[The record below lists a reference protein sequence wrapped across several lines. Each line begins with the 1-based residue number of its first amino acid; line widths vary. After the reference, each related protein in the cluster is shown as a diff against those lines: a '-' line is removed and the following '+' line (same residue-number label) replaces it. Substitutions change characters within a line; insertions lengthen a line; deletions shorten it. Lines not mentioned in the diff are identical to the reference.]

1 VSRYLVEIFD
11 KSIAPAHGLDPET
24 PAAAIRWGSTPRQRV
39 LIGTAATLAADV
51 ERGQLRPPVTVVIG
65 EVVRLRATLAWFERR
80 PLFGKR
86 ALVTRTRE
94 QAATLAALLG
104 EAGAEVIEC
113 PAIRIAPPESLAPLD
128 DALARLETYDW
139 LVLTSVNGVD
149 QVFTKSIES
158 PDAAQLTHSM
168 TRCETPFWSPE
179 GSFVYYRSSNG
190 LWSLPATGGT
200 PELVLPNVQAA
211 TMHRDGKTVV
221 FIRDGKLWID
231 ALRASHPREFGASPF
246 PNSDLQL
253 VRFSPDGS
261 KVIAAVGND
270 GWILSY
276 PTGAARKLPLPTH
289 ASFESANWFPD
300 SRHMLAS
307 QLSTAITGTTLF
319 IIDTQDASFEPFYQ
333 TTGWISEGSV
343 SPDGKR
349 IAYQTGQVEWN
360 VLEISLAT
368 RAVRTMMG
376 GSGVISWWPD
386 WAPGGTHY
394 LVSTNRSG
402 ASSIEDV
409 SVAEGFSRRLVIPEP
424 GEAAISARWAPD
436 ASRIA
441 YSSASST
448 GNVLMLANTSGGRR
462 TPVGVSLEGEPMF
475 SWSPDGQRA
484 PEFGDPVRQL
494 AHDIGG
500 GPRRGRD
507 PDVRWGERSALP

>member
-1 VSRYLVEIFD
+1 
-11 KSIAPAHGLDPET
+11 
-24 PAAAIRWGSTPRQRV
+24 
-39 LIGTAATLAADV
+39 
-51 ERGQLRPPVTVVIG
+51 
-65 EVVRLRATLAWFERR
+65 
-80 PLFGKR
+80 
-86 ALVTRTRE
+86 
-94 QAATLAALLG
+94 
-104 EAGAEVIEC
+104 
-113 PAIRIAPPESLAPLD
+113 
-128 DALARLETYDW
+128 
-139 LVLTSVNGVD
+139 
-149 QVFTKSIES
+149 
-158 PDAAQLTHSM
+158 
-168 TRCETPFWSPE
+168 
-179 GSFVYYRSSNG
+179 
-190 LWSLPATGGT
+190 
-200 PELVLPNVQAA
+200 
-211 TMHRDGKTVV
+211 MHRDGKTVS

-231 ALRASHPREFGASPF
+231 ALRELHPREFGASPF
-246 PNSDLQL
+246 PNADLQL

-276 PTGAARKLPLPTH
+276 PTGAARKLPLPAH

-319 IIDTQDASFEPFYQ
+319 VIDTQDGSVEPFYQ

-386 WAPGGTHY
+386 WAPGGAHY

-409 SVAEGFSRRLVIPEP
+409 SIAEGFSRRLVIPEP

-475 SWSPDGQRA
+475 SWSPDGQWIAYWKFEAGKPRLAKIKPGATAIEVVLKEWGAGEMGFWVDHPA
-484 PEFGDPVRQL
+484 PEWSPAGDWILHPVKNGLALTSPDDKTTRPLTSRKMQAYGFSKDGKRVFGIVRNTSGEGAQWQLYSVDVPTGADTLLGPVDLPASTDSIAGLRVHPDGTRFL
-494 AHDIGG
+494 TSIAKWPYDIWMLEGFDQ
-500 GPRRGRD
+500 PRSWKDWLLRTR
-507 PDVRWGERSALP
+507 